1 MQQLTGSPSAI
12 LRPPLPSTQQI
23 VQDSIQVP
31 GSDIHLSYQS
41 SQAPGYLS
49 IVRMKLTAGKIPATL
64 THVHV
69 GVEIEGS
76 LHVKTYEADPNLTH
90 TFAWNKRNVYKQK
103 VYGVAMA
110 RISIGYQHAGCKEP
124 VWETQTAKLQ
134 GFDVDISD
142 IGGWGVNIHHHYNFH
157 EGILQKGDGSTLHM
171 KEYPRTV
178 KVLMGTGLQRPL
190 DCGAEYCNGI
200 AKDAKLLTPV
210 ALASGP
216 DGSLYVGD
224 FNMVRRITPD
234 GKALT
239 VLQLSTTQVSYQY
252 YLTVSPADGHVYI
265 SDPERHQIHKIISVD
280 KVTKPMS
287 NSEPVVGSGQ
297 RCIPGDESNCGDNGP
312 AKLARLSHPKGI
324 AIAADRTMYIA
335 DGTNIRAVDPKG
347 VIHTLI
353 GHHGHH
359 NHWSPAP
366 CSGALTASQ
375 TQLQWPT
382 GLALSPLDGSLHF
395 IDDRLVLKL
404 TTDMKIKVVAGTP
417 LHCNGDKSN
426 KTTATSSSAGS
437 GSSGT
442 SSTAATANGNGEDVL
457 GTVLAISFSPTG
469 DLFVADADSRRV
481 NSIRLVDAS
490 GKMRPFAGKVDSA
503 M

>member
-1 MQQLTGSPSAI
+1 
-12 LRPPLPSTQQI
+12 
-23 VQDSIQVP
+23 
-31 GSDIHLSYQS
+31 
-41 SQAPGYLS
+41 
-49 IVRMKLTAGKIPATL
+49 MKLTDATIPKTL

-90 TFAWNKRNVYKQK
+90 IFAWNKRNVYKQK
-103 VYGVAMA
+103 VYGVALA
-110 RISIGYQHAGCKEP
+110 RISIGYQHSTCKNP

-142 IGGWGVNIHHHYNFH
+142 IGGWGVNTHHHYNFH
-157 EGILQKGDGSTLHM
+157 EGILQKGDGSTMHM

-178 KVLMGTGLQRPL
+178 KVVMGTGLQRPL
-190 DCGAEYCNGI
+190 DCGDDFCNGI

-216 DGSLYVGD
+216 DGSLYIGD

-234 GKALT
+234 GKVFT

-265 SDPERHQIHKIISVD
+265 SDPERHQILKIISVD
-280 KVTKPMS
+280 KVAKPMS
-287 NSEPVVGSGQ
+287 NSDPIVGSGQ
-297 RCIPGDESNCGDNGP
+297 RCIPGDESNCGDGGP
-312 AKLARLSHPKGI
+312 AKLARLSHPKGV

-347 VIHTLI
+347 IIHTLI

-366 CSGALTASQ
+366 CEGALLASQ

-417 LHCNGDKSN
+417 LHCNTQSSEKN
-426 KTTATSSSAGS
+426 KTTPSTSSTSSSG
-437 GSSGT
+437 GN
-442 SSTAATANGNGEDVL
+442 ANEDVL
-457 GTVLAISFSPTG
+457 GTVLAIAFSPNG
-469 DLFVADADSRRV
+469 DLYIADADSRRV
-481 NSIRLVDAS
+481 NSIRFVDTS
-490 GKMRPFAGKVDSA
+490 GKMKPFAGKVENS